1 MQRGYLH
8 AQVWTT
14 PVVACHSRLTF
25 VVLLCREPGKRLK
38 QDVPD
43 LVVEFESSQDRKK
56 KMSRTRAGEGVCVC
70 VCVCVPHVLAC
81 IRARRP
87 QEARTP

>member
-14 PVVACHSRLTF
+14 PVAACHRLTF
-25 VVLLCREPGKRLK
+25 VGLLCREPGKRLK
-38 QDVPD
+38 EDVPD
-43 LVVEFESSQDRKK
+43 LVVEFEASQDRKK
-56 KMSRTRAGEGVCVC
+56 KMSRTRAGEGVYVC

-81 IRARRP
+81 SRARRP
-87 QEARTP
+87 QESRTP